1 MSPAERLTVKL
12 SSRVIWLF
20 ALSIEAI
27 YNPVTGLP
35 PFLVTNTVEPAL
47 TPPKASRLSTVRTL
61 VPEAASSANT
71 VSSPHILG
79 SYHPTLQ
86 SLSTNVNSAE
96 EAKPSLNL

>member
-1 MSPAERLTVKL
+1 M
-12 SSRVIWLF
+12 
-20 ALSIEAI
+20 
-27 YNPVTGLP
+27 YNPLTGLP
-35 PFLVTNTVEPAL
+35 SFFITRTVEPAL

-61 VPEAASSANT
+61 VPEAASEANT